1 MLQLT
6 YTQSS
11 NDYYA
16 IHRKLE
22 EREMLNQRLQEELN
36 RNQQLSLQLQEA
48 ERKQAFQD
56 KSIKREKAELED
68 RCKKKEKR
76 IVLMEKSIKEI
87 DSQMR
92 TKRKQLE
99 KLNIY
104 SLRIEKNLPPNMNMS
119 DLFIP
124 QEDRSTMTSP
134 SLLTQYQLSAE
145 RKEASFEEQQ
155 YTIPSTLSHAHSS
168 QSTNFTRTSYQMGQF
183 HDSSPPTQISELS
196 GLPNKQLYSTISPLM
211 THSEP
216 GNFSESETMQTLH
229 TSSGLTSLNSYHTPF
244 IKSPQQVNEVTSP
257 PSLAPP
263 DPLLSTIK
271 EISISPS
278 KTHTTRS
285 SLPQTNTQLT
295 QHVPTSIPTHH
306 ITHTDTYTDT
316 LSIEATKKEILL
328 QKLKQIDLKESS
340 STNQSTNPID
350 SLASSAREP
359 EKQPDTLDAQT
370 RRLLQP
376 NNSSNDTPTNQ
387 SDSIS
392 SRSRKKRTFALDDL
406 FSGSP
411 QGSSSQLLGS
421 SDMDPD
427 LFSAPK
433 PESPLFF
440 SKDKQTNKQSQQ
452 HRKDKRE
459 EVPKFQQDTSNKF
472 NHTVAEDSHEL
483 GRKQSV
489 VENMFQGKPAYSTED
504 DFYGAKFRKTSPN
517 KSSHPFQ
524 SELDTDRKP
533 QHGRRAKETNS
544 PPLLPSDE
552 NYYWEN
558 NVTTSKPGKQRAL
571 PPAPIDDL
579 DDDLEEV
586 IQL

>member
-1 MLQLT
+1 MLQTT
-6 YTQSS
+6 YTQAC

-16 IHRKLE
+16 IYRKLE

-36 RNQQLSLQLQEA
+36 RNQHLSLQLQEA
-48 ERKQAFQD
+48 ERKLAFQD
-56 KSIKREKAELED
+56 KSVKREKAELED

-76 IVLMEKSIKEI
+76 IILMEKSIKEI

-104 SLRIEKNLPPNMNMS
+104 SLRIEKNLPPNMNIS

-134 SLLTQYQLSAE
+134 SLPTQYQLSAE
-145 RKEASFEEQQ
+145 REEAPFEEQQ
-155 YTIPSTLSHAHSS
+155 YAIPSTLSHAHSS
-168 QSTNFTRTSYQMGQF
+168 QSTNFTRTSYQVGQF
-183 HDSSPPTQISELS
+183 HDSSPPTQISELN
-196 GLPNKQLYSTISPLM
+196 GLPNKRLYSTISPPM

-216 GNFSESETMQTLH
+216 GNYSESETTQTLH
-229 TSSGLTSLNSYHTPF
+229 NSSGLTSLNSYHTPF
-244 IKSPQQVNEVTSP
+244 IKSPQQASDVTSP

-263 DPLLSTIK
+263 DPPLSTIK
-271 EISISPS
+271 EISTSPS

-285 SLPQTNTQLT
+285 SLPQTIPTHHST

-306 ITHTDTYTDT
+306 NTHTDTDT
-316 LSIEATKKEILL
+316 LSIEATKKEMLL

-340 STNQSTNPID
+340 STNQSTNPVD

-359 EKQPDTLDAQT
+359 EKQPDSLDIQT
-370 RRLLQP
+370 RRLPQQD
-376 NNSSNDTPTNQ
+376 NSSNDTTNQ
-387 SDSIS
+387 SDSIG
-392 SRSRKKRTFALDDL
+392 SRSRKKTFALDDL

-421 SDMDPD
+421 SDMDPN

-440 SKDKQTNKQSQQ
+440 SKDKQANKQYQQ

-459 EVPKFQQDTSNKF
+459 EVPKIQQDTSNRT
-472 NHTVAEDSHEL
+472 NHTVAEDTQEL

-517 KSSHPFQ
+517 KSPHPFQ

-544 PPLLPSDE
+544 PPLLPSE
-552 NYYWEN
+552 ESYYWEN
-558 NVTTSKPGKQRAL
+558 SVTTSKPGKQRA
-571 PPAPIDDL
+571 PPPVPVDDL

-586 IQL
+586 ILL